1 MVSGVGFE
9 VDAGVAFGVDARVGF
24 GVEAIKLICAFAF
37 WFLLVLVQGVLYR
50 LQNRLLKNVIL

>member
-1 MVSGVGFE
+1 M
-9 VDAGVAFGVDARVGF
+9 DAGVAFGVDARVGF